1 MLAPM
6 QGDELLTR
14 WRKASRSRLGRLA
27 FSRALGAA
35 VPYTGSI
42 RPEVLSLDAGRA
54 EVGMNDRR
62 RVRNHLKSVHAIAL
76 VNLGE
81 VASGLALL
89 TGLPPTLRGI
99 VKGLSI
105 EYHKKAR
112 GRLVASCIAEL
123 PEEEREQDVTVVA
136 RLRDAIGDIVATVE
150 VRWRVG
156 PVPAKKPQP

>member
-1 MLAPM
+1 M
-6 QGDELLTR
+6 
-14 WRKASRSRLGRLA
+14 GR
-27 FSRALGAA
+27 
-35 VPYTGSI
+35 SI
-42 RPEVLSLDAGRA
+42 RPEVLSLEAGRA
-54 EVGMNDRR
+54 EVGMSDRR
-62 RVRNHLKSVHAIAL
+62 RVRNHLKSVHAIAM

-136 RLRDAIGDIVATVE
+136 RIRDAIGDIVATVE

-156 PVPAKKPQP
+156 PVPVKKPQP

>member
-1 MLAPM
+1 M

-27 FSRALGAA
+27 FSRSLGAA

-123 PEEEREQDVTVVA
+123 PEDEDEDEQDVTVVA
-136 RLRDAIGDIVATVE
+136 RIRDAIGDIVATVE

-156 PVPAKKPQP
+156 PVPRKEARP

>member
-1 MLAPM
+1 M

-62 RVRNHLKSVHAIAL
+62 RVRNHLKSVHAVAL

-112 GRLVASCIAEL
+112 GLLEVTSECEPPSSLSENTEFLASAE
-123 PEEEREQDVTVVA
+123 A
-136 RLRDAIGDIVATVE
+136 RDSEGDIVSSISVT
-150 VRWRVG
+150 WILG
-156 PVPAKKPQP
+156 PTKK

>member
-1 MLAPM
+1 M
-6 QGDELLTR
+6 QGDELLAR
-14 WRKASRSRLGRLA
+14 WRKASGSRLGRMA
-27 FSRALGAA
+27 FSRALGMA
-35 VPYTGSI
+35 VPYTGTI
-42 RPEVLSLDAGRA
+42 RPEVLSLEAGRA

-89 TGLPPTLRGI
+89 AGLPPTMRGI

-112 GRLVASCIAEL
+112 GRLVASCIADL
-123 PEEEREQDVTVVA
+123 PKDGTEQDVTVVA
-136 RLRDAIGDIVATVE
+136 RIRDAIGDIVATVE
-150 VRWRVG
+150 VQWRIG
-156 PVPAKKPQP
+156 PVPEKKVIS